1 MSIILVDDDADFRS
15 MTARALRRL
24 GHTVQEGESGE
35 AALELFDKYS
45 FDVAVLDLTMPGMS
59 GLDLLRSIRERD
71 SETESVM
78 LTGEASV
85 KTAVEAM
92 KLGAHDYLSK
102 PVELE
107 ELRVVIEKAYESCCL
122 RRENQ
127 RLKVALERTRP
138 SLSMIGESKG
148 MKEVLRLIERAGPT
162 DKPILIQGESGTGKE
177 LVAHALH
184 QASEVADKP
193 MIVINCAALPEQL
206 LESELFGHEKGAFTG
221 ATSTKPGLFEVAD
234 GGTLFIDE
242 IGELAPSLQAKL
254 LRVLEDGSLRRVG
267 STKERKVNVRIISA
281 TNRDMRQEVDRGRFR
296 EDLYYRIDVM
306 TLRLPPLRER
316 QDDIRMLTAHFAG
329 QDWQVTP
336 EAMAAIHSYSWPG
349 NVRQLINAIERAK
362 ILADDEVISVSNLPE
377 VVADCVSVSP
387 ESLDVS
393 SEASGD
399 DLDSIQKAH
408 IGELM
413 AREMGNKARVAR
425 LLGVSRRT
433 LYRLLDKYDIP
444 TQFPEAE
451 VLVVTRCDVVGRA
464 AQLFDT
470 QIRGQREQIP
480 RIRREIDSA
489 THAEPLKFGELHHL
503 MVKSIEEQKLMDL
516 QLKNKTALV
525 TASTGGIGLAIA
537 KQLAAE
543 GATTIVNG
551 RSEASVEDGISRIQ
565 KNVPDADLI
574 GLAADNGTVTG
585 IEQTIDR
592 HPDVDIV
599 VNNLGIFEAVDFFD
613 TTDEQ
618 WLEIF
623 NTNVMSGVRL
633 ARHYLEKM
641 LDRNSGRIIF
651 VSSES
656 GVVPSPEMA
665 HYAMTK
671 TAQLSIARSLAQL
684 TKGTAVTVN
693 SVLPGSTR
701 TPGVERFVGELF
713 PDEDFASAER
723 RFVVENRPTS
733 LIQRLIEPE
742 EIANLVAFVASPL
755 ASATNGAALRSDG
768 GIIPTIN

>member
-451 VLVVTRCDVVGRA
+451 
-464 AQLFDT
+464 
-470 QIRGQREQIP
+470 
-480 RIRREIDSA
+480 
-489 THAEPLKFGELHHL
+489 
-503 MVKSIEEQKLMDL
+503 
-516 QLKNKTALV
+516 
-525 TASTGGIGLAIA
+525 A
-537 KQLAAE
+537 K
-543 GATTIVNG
+543 
-551 RSEASVEDGISRIQ
+551 
-565 KNVPDADLI
+565 
-574 GLAADNGTVTG
+574 
-585 IEQTIDR
+585 
-592 HPDVDIV
+592 
-599 VNNLGIFEAVDFFD
+599 
-613 TTDEQ
+613 
-618 WLEIF
+618 
-623 NTNVMSGVRL
+623 
-633 ARHYLEKM
+633 
-641 LDRNSGRIIF
+641 
-651 VSSES
+651 
-656 GVVPSPEMA
+656 
-665 HYAMTK
+665 
-671 TAQLSIARSLAQL
+671 
-684 TKGTAVTVN
+684 
-693 SVLPGSTR
+693 
-701 TPGVERFVGELF
+701 
-713 PDEDFASAER
+713 
-723 RFVVENRPTS
+723 
-733 LIQRLIEPE
+733 
-742 EIANLVAFVASPL
+742 
-755 ASATNGAALRSDG
+755 
-768 GIIPTIN
+768 